1 MFINLAYKLICAA
14 NDLKHIHTH
23 TSGPFFFTIHE
34 IIGEYYEECSNQA
47 DYVTELALEFGET
60 MENPSLAA
68 NLVDWKVTN
77 MAEYDLKTAI
87 YSVIS
92 TVKSRPTGKKIEIYD
107 AMVEVDNKK
116 SITPDVKSKI
126 EEFMRYW
133 AKENNYKLE
142 RLIND

>member
-23 TSGPFFFTIHE
+23 ASGPFFFTIHE
-34 IIGEYYEECSNQA
+34 IVGETYDACSNQA
-47 DYVTELALEFGET
+47 DYVTELALEFGEI
-60 MENPSLAA
+60 MENPNLAA
-68 NLVDWKVTN
+68 DLVGWKETN

-87 YSVIS
+87 YSVKDIMS
-92 TVKSRPTGKKIEIYD
+92 DIYD
-107 AMVEVDNKK
+107 AMVEVDNEK
-116 SITPDVKSKI
+116 SITPDAKNKI

-142 RLIND
+142 RLING

>member
-23 TSGPFFFTIHE
+23 ASGPFFFTIHE
-34 IIGEYYEECSNQA
+34 IVGEYYDECSNQA

-60 MENPSLAA
+60 MENPNLAA
-68 NLVDWKVTN
+68 DLVNWKETN

-87 YSVIS
+87 YL
-92 TVKSRPTGKKIEIYD
+92 VKDIMSNIYD
-107 AMVEVDNKK
+107 SMVEVDNEK
-116 SITPDVKSKI
+116 SITPDAKNKI

-142 RLIND
+142 RLING

>member
-23 TSGPFFFTIHE
+23 AVGPFFFTIHE
-34 IIGEYYEECSNQA
+34 IVGEYYDECSNQA

-60 MENPSLAA
+60 MENPCYAA
-68 NLVDWKVTN
+68 EMVNWKASN

-87 YSVIS
+87 YSVKDVMS
-92 TVKSRPTGKKIEIYD
+92 DIYD
-107 AMVEVDNKK
+107 AMVEVDNEE
-116 SITPDVKSKI
+116 SITPDAKNKI

-142 RLIND
+142 RLING

>member
-23 TSGPFFFTIHE
+23 ASGPFFFTIHE
-34 IIGEYYEECSNQA
+34 VAGEYYDECSNQA
-47 DYVTELALEFGET
+47 DYVTELALEFGEI
-60 MENPSLAA
+60 MENPNLAA
-68 NLVDWKVTN
+68 DLAGWKETN

-87 YSVIS
+87 YSVKDIMS
-92 TVKSRPTGKKIEIYD
+92 NIYD
-107 AMVEVDNKK
+107 AMVEVDNEK
-116 SITPDVKSKI
+116 SITPDAKNKI

-142 RLIND
+142 RLING

>member
-23 TSGPFFFTIHE
+23 ASGPFFFTIHE
-34 IIGEYYEECSNQA
+34 VVGEYYDECSNQA
-47 DYVTELALEFGET
+47 DYVTELALEFGEI
-60 MENPSLAA
+60 MENPNLAA
-68 NLVDWKVTN
+68 NLVDWQETN

-87 YSVIS
+87 YSVKDIMS
-92 TVKSRPTGKKIEIYD
+92 DIYD
-107 AMVEVDNKK
+107 AMVEVDNEE
-116 SITPDVKSKI
+116 SITPDAKNKI

-142 RLIND
+142 RLING

>member
-23 TSGPFFFTIHE
+23 ASGPFFFTIHE
-34 IIGEYYEECSNQA
+34 VVGEYYDECSNQA
-47 DYVTELALEFGET
+47 DYVTELALEFGEI
-60 MENPSLAA
+60 MENPNLAA
-68 NLVDWKVTN
+68 DLVNWQETN

-87 YSVIS
+87 YSVKDIMS
-92 TVKSRPTGKKIEIYD
+92 DIYD
-107 AMVEVDNKK
+107 AMAEVDNEK
-116 SITPDVKSKI
+116 SITPDAKNKI

-142 RLIND
+142 RLING

>member
-23 TSGPFFFTIHE
+23 ASGPFFFTIHE
-34 IIGEYYEECSNQA
+34 VVGEYYDECSNQA
-47 DYVTELALEFGET
+47 DYVTELALEFGEI
-60 MENPSLAA
+60 MENPNLAA
-68 NLVDWKVTN
+68 DLVNWQETN

-87 YSVIS
+87 YSVKDIMS
-92 TVKSRPTGKKIEIYD
+92 DIYD
-107 AMVEVDNKK
+107 AMVEVDNEE
-116 SITPDVKSKI
+116 SITPDAKNKI

>member
-23 TSGPFFFTIHE
+23 ASGPFFFTIHE
-34 IIGEYYEECSNQA
+34 IVGEYYDECSNQA
-47 DYVTELALEFGET
+47 DYVTELALEFGEI
-60 MENPSLAA
+60 MENPNLAA
-68 NLVDWKVTN
+68 DLVGWQETN

-87 YSVIS
+87 YSVKDIMLD
-92 TVKSRPTGKKIEIYD
+92 IYD
-107 AMVEVDNKK
+107 AMVEVDNEK
-116 SITPDVKSKI
+116 SITPDAKNKI

-142 RLIND
+142 RLING

>member
-23 TSGPFFFTIHE
+23 AFGPFFFTIHE
-34 IIGEYYEECSNQA
+34 VVGEYYDECSNQA
-47 DYVTELALEFGET
+47 DYVTELALEFGEI
-60 MENPSLAA
+60 MENPNLAA
-68 NLVDWKVTN
+68 NLVDWKETN

-87 YSVIS
+87 YSVKDIMS
-92 TVKSRPTGKKIEIYD
+92 DIYN
-107 AMVEVDNKK
+107 AMVEVDNEK
-116 SITPDVKSKI
+116 SITPDAKNKI

-142 RLIND
+142 RLING

>member
-23 TSGPFFFTIHE
+23 ASGSFFFTIHE
-34 IIGEYYEECSNQA
+34 IVGEYYDECSSQA
-47 DYVTELALEFGET
+47 DYVTELALEFGEI
-60 MENPSLAA
+60 MENPNLAA
-68 NLVDWKVTN
+68 DLVGWQETN

-87 YSVIS
+87 YSVKDIMS
-92 TVKSRPTGKKIEIYD
+92 EIYD
-107 AMVEVDNKK
+107 AMVEVDNEK
-116 SITPDVKSKI
+116 SITPDAKNKI

-142 RLIND
+142 RLING

>member
-23 TSGPFFFTIHE
+23 ASGHFFFTIHE
-34 IIGEYYEECSNQA
+34 IVGEYYDECSNQA

-60 MENPSLAA
+60 MENPNLAA
-68 NLVDWKVTN
+68 SLVNWKETN

-87 YSVIS
+87 YSVKDIM
-92 TVKSRPTGKKIEIYD
+92 PDIYD
-107 AMVEVDNKK
+107 AMVEVDNEK
-116 SITPDVKSKI
+116 SITPDAKNKI

-142 RLIND
+142 RLING